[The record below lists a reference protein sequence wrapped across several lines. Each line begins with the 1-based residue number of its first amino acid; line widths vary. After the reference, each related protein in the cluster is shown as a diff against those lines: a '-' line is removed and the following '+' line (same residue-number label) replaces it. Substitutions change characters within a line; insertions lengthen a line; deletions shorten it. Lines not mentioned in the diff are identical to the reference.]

1 MAEENID
8 KKSINST
15 TENTNKNSYDNQSGY
30 SYNRENGEA
39 IVDPRAI
46 KSCKDEQNR
55 DIIENTRLGSY
66 DKYGNYIIIP
76 EIVDELLSIPKL
88 IYNSR
93 VEDRDKVYDLKSE
106 IPIFN
111 EIYFKLKI
119 SKVEA
124 VLYLVETVQREAGE
138 YVEVFEEPLDA
149 LSLLEEHIPESIIFR
164 TYNIF
169 KDEDDYGR
177 QFEEFFNFEN
187 ILLRKVYLTLLSDK
201 LQDKTKT
208 EEKEYFKT
216 MLNILQNGGEYG
228 KKVINEFM
236 KRIKDRKEI
245 FETQDENEYNRATS
259 EILLSAMEMVTTEKD
274 LQDENNKKIYFEVLN
289 VRSKNIESHIKNAQK
304 EIDEKFIRETVNNA
318 TRAHLEKNEEKQQ
331 EVKLKFEDKLSK
343 KAPPKQAKEKKTIEK
358 PLMKQLTAQKQK
370 EQIASAVVMK
380 EILGDE
386 TKTKEQKI
394 EALVEKKQEIKKQQA
409 PVKKVT
415 PSKAQ
420 KKTAS
425 KSPAKKSTK
434 PTKSVSKP
442 ASKLASKPA
451 GKTASKSASKSAS
464 PKPKIKNASTA
475 VKKPKSP
482 NKDKDKKDSKKPDKS
497 KDKDKK
503 KKFTFS
509 PSGTVKVNSQNEGI
523 NLLSGMAGGPSK
535 NPIQTK
541 QQAQSTP
548 AQKIN
553 VKETVQTNI
562 KQEPKE
568 PPVKPKEKENSQSV
582 EEKGG
587 TNTDIT
593 IKSKVKFMNVTQNK
607 NKEEETSQKETK
619 KPDQDKN
626 TNNDLVLLLRKNIV
640 VKELEK
646 EKSDSSN
653 LNKAAEEKQKSNN
666 EKQENMSILDKEKE
680 REF

>member
-394 EALVEKKQEIKKQQA
+394 EALVEKKQEIKKQQT

-425 KSPAKKSTK
+425 KSPAKKSAK

-442 ASKLASKPA
+442 ASKSASKP
-451 GKTASKSASKSAS
+451 ASKSASKSAS
-464 PKPKIKNASTA
+464 PKPKVKNTSTA

-482 NKDKDKKDSKKPDKS
+482 NNGKNKKDSKKPDKS

-503 KKFTFS
+503 KKYTFS
-509 PSGTVKVNSQNEGI
+509 PSEAVKVDSQNNGP
-523 NLLSGMAGGPSK
+523 NLLSGVLGVPSK

-541 QQAQSTP
+541 QQVQATP
-548 AQKIN
+548 VQKVN
-553 VKETVQTNI
+553 VKETVKTNI

-568 PPVKPKEKENSQSV
+568 PPVKPKEEENLQTV
-582 EEKGG
+582 EEKGK

-593 IKSKVKFMNVTQNK
+593 IKSKVKFMNVTQYENK
-607 NKEEETSQKETK
+607 EETSQKETK

-626 TNNDLVLLLRKNIV
+626 TNNDLVSLMGQRSFV
-640 VKELEK
+640 QEPEK
-646 EKSDSSN
+646 ENSDSSN
-653 LNKAAEEKQKSNN
+653 LNKTAEKKQKSDN
-666 EKQENMSILDKEKE
+666 ERQENMGISDKEKE
-680 REF
+680 REL

>member
-93 VEDRDKVYDLKSE
+93 TEDRDKVYDLKSE

-149 LSLLEEHIPESIIFR
+149 LSLFEEHIPESIIFR

-289 VRSKNIESHIKNAQK
+289 VRSKNIEKHIKNAQK
-304 EIDEKFIRETVNNA
+304 EIDENFIRETVNNA

-343 KAPPKQAKEKKTIEK
+343 KAPSKQAKQKKTIEK

-394 EALVEKKQEIKKQQA
+394 EALVEKKQEIKKQQT

-425 KSPAKKSTK
+425 KSPAKKSAK

-442 ASKLASKPA
+442 ASKSASKP
-451 GKTASKSASKSAS
+451 ASKSASKSAS
-464 PKPKIKNASTA
+464 PKPKVKNTSTA

-482 NKDKDKKDSKKPDKS
+482 NNGKNKKDSKKPDKS

-503 KKFTFS
+503 KKYTFS
-509 PSGTVKVNSQNEGI
+509 PSGAVKVDSQNNGP
-523 NLLSGMAGGPSK
+523 NLLSGVLGVPSK
-535 NPIQTK
+535 NPTHTK
-541 QQAQSTP
+541 QQVQSTP

-553 VKETVQTNI
+553 VIKETVKTNI

-568 PPVKPKEKENSQSV
+568 TPVKPKEKEKLQTV
-582 EEKGG
+582 EEKGK

-593 IKSKVKFMNVTQNK
+593 IKSKVKFMNVTQYENK
-607 NKEEETSQKETK
+607 EETSQKETK

-626 TNNDLVLLLRKNIV
+626 TNNDLVSLMGQRSFV
-640 VKELEK
+640 QEPEK
-646 EKSDSSN
+646 ENSDSSN
-653 LNKAAEEKQKSNN
+653 LNKTAEKKQKSDN
-666 EKQENMSILDKEKE
+666 ERQENMGISDKEKE
-680 REF
+680 REL

>member
-289 VRSKNIESHIKNAQK
+289 VRSKNIENHIKNAQK

-343 KAPPKQAKEKKTIEK
+343 KAPPKKAKEKKTIEK

-394 EALVEKKQEIKKQQA
+394 EALVEKKQEIKKQQT

-425 KSPAKKSTK
+425 KSPAKKSAK

-442 ASKLASKPA
+442 ASKSASKP
-451 GKTASKSASKSAS
+451 ASKSASKSAS
-464 PKPKIKNASTA
+464 PKPKVKNTSTA

-482 NKDKDKKDSKKPDKS
+482 NNGKNKKDSKKPDKS

-503 KKFTFS
+503 KKYTFS
-509 PSGTVKVNSQNEGI
+509 PSEAVKVDSQNNGP
-523 NLLSGMAGGPSK
+523 NLLSGVLGVPSK

-541 QQAQSTP
+541 QQVQATP
-548 AQKIN
+548 VQKVN
-553 VKETVQTNI
+553 VKETVKTNI

-568 PPVKPKEKENSQSV
+568 PPVKPKEEENLQTV
-582 EEKGG
+582 EEKGK

-593 IKSKVKFMNVTQNK
+593 IKSKVKFMNVTQYENK
-607 NKEEETSQKETK
+607 EETSQKETK

-626 TNNDLVLLLRKNIV
+626 TNNDLVSLMGQRSFV
-640 VKELEK
+640 QEPEK
-646 EKSDSSN
+646 ENSDSSN
-653 LNKAAEEKQKSNN
+653 LNKTAEKKQKSDN
-666 EKQENMSILDKEKE
+666 ERQENMGISDKEKE
-680 REF
+680 REL